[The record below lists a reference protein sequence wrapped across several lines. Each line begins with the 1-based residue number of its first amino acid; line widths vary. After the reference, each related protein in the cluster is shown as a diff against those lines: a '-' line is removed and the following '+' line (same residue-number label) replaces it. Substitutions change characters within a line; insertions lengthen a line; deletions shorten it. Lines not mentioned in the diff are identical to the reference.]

1 MKNPTA
7 LSKKNGLKEDVSSI
21 SWIID
26 GYLLKD

>member
-1 MKNPTA
+1 MKCPTA
-7 LSKKNGLKEDVSSI
+7 LSKENGLKEDVNFI

>member
-1 MKNPTA
+1 MKCPIA
-7 LSKKNGLKEDVSSI
+7 ISKENGLKEDANSI